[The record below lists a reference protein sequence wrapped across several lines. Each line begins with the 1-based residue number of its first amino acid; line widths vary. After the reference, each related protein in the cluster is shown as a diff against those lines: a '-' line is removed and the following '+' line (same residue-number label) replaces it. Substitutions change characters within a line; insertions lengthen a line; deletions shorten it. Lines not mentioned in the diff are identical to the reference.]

1 MSCVTCGVPFPLND
15 AKAHYGTAFH
25 TANLKRRVADLPP
38 LTEAAF
44 ARMQHVESE
53 RAAAAIAADE
63 MVLYICDAC
72 GKRFGSE
79 GQFANHNGS
88 KRHRERVRELIAERR
103 AAAAAAAAAPPQAAA
118 ARVGGAGSS
127 AAAAAAAA
135 PAAGEGAL
143 EGGEEEGGAG
153 EAGEEGGEE
162 GEELGEGMEI
172 TSTHCPFCWAPS
184 DSVEA
189 NLLHM
194 RALHSFTLPDAPYC
208 VDAAGLIERLHCL
221 VIEERRCVLLCSA
234 KQYECPEDAQ
244 RHMADKVHCR
254 MRYEEAEDFEAWE
267 AFYDYAGA
275 PEPAA
280 EDVGTVDADGNLV
293 LPGGRVAY
301 SGAITKYLK
310 QRVALPDERDSVRTV
325 LHHLALEHW
334 GEGAEAAGYGAPGA
348 AGGGGG
354 GGGGRAA
361 VPLARL
367 QAAAAQKTGT
377 RGNLTNAVAQQRAQK
392 RASHFGLLVGMN
404 QNQIRRRWFRVATTL
419 TGVRVFVCC
428 ARALPLPCL
437 SPPLSSR
444 LYTPR
449 NNAPTLPPLQRTG

>member
-1 MSCVTCGVPFPLND
+1 MSCVTCGVPFPASD

-38 LTEAAF
+38 LTAAAF
-44 ARMQHVESE
+44 ARMQQVESE
-53 RAAAAIAADE
+53 RAAAALAADE

-79 GQFANHNGS
+79 GQFTNHNGS

-103 AAAAAAAAAPPQAAA
+103 AAAAAAAAPPPPQAAA
-118 ARVGGAGSS
+118 GSVGGAGGSG
-127 AAAAAAAA
+127 AAAAAAA
-135 PAAGEGAL
+135 PGEAMGGGEEAAEGGEGG
-143 EGGEEEGGAG
+143 EGGEE
-153 EAGEEGGEE
+153 EE

-172 TSTHCPFCWAPS
+172 TSTHCPFCWAAS

-194 RALHSFTLPDAPYC
+194 RAIHSFCLPDAPYC
-208 VDAAGLIERLHCL
+208 VDAAGLIERLHEL
-221 VIEERRCVLLCSA
+221 VIDERRCVLRCSA
-234 KQYECPEDAQ
+234 KQFECPEDAQ

-254 MRYEEAEDFEAWE
+254 IRYEEAEDFEAWE
-267 AFYDYAGA
+267 AFYDYADA

-280 EDVGTVDADGNLV
+280 EDVGTVNGDGNLV
-293 LPGGRVAY
+293 LAGGRVAY
-301 SGAITKYLK
+301 TGAIAKYFK

-367 QAAAAQKTGT
+367 QAAAAQRTGT

-419 TGVRVFVCC
+419 TGVRDF
-428 ARALPLPCL
+428 ARARARSLAFSPRLSRTLHTPHVSC
-437 SPPLSSR
+437 SPPRS
-444 LYTPR
+444 
-449 NNAPTLPPLQRTG
+449 QRTG